1 MGFSWVTF
9 IAQIVNLFVLVW
21 LLKRFLY
28 RPIVDTIAKRQAYI
42 EDKVKKA
49 EHAAETAQQEQRVL
63 EEKHAVFEAE
73 KQKRLDE
80 AFREIEH
87 LKKEQEERI
96 GEELKSK
103 RVKMQAD
110 LNRETSSLQLE
121 IRDLMARHFLE
132 LSRKVLVDLS
142 GLSPVEQAVLLFRKK
157 IEKLNSKD
165 KEKIKNIY
173 SKQKIISIS
182 VSDTLTKKASDELT
196 DFIRKTFKAD
206 PSVRICIEKNS
217 DLILGAEM
225 TVGDMVVE
233 WNLKSYLEAFTNN
246 LNTALSG
253 LIIKE

>member
-1 MGFSWVTF
+1 
-9 IAQIVNLFVLVW
+9 
-21 LLKRFLY
+21 
-28 RPIVDTIAKRQAYI
+28 
-42 EDKVKKA
+42 
-49 EHAAETAQQEQRVL
+49 
-63 EEKHAVFEAE
+63 
-73 KQKRLDE
+73 
-80 AFREIEH
+80 
-87 LKKEQEERI
+87 
-96 GEELKSK
+96 
-103 RVKMQAD
+103 MQAD

-206 PSVRICIEKNS
+206 PSVRIRIEKNP

-225 TVGDMVVE
+225 SVGDMVVE